1 MGNICGVDESPPDIR
16 GYPHLTNLRFGY
28 YLSAFFQFFSGF
40 LQLLSAYLQNRANYA
55 RFQHSDITNDSL
67 YCASASDN
75 YGVMF
80 LFRSGMRTNLRNSR
94 NSSRR
99 GSSIIEFSLIFPW
112 YVFLFVGA
120 FDSGFFAYALIATQN
135 AARAAAVYC
144 SSSASA
150 AIDTANA
157 CIYAA
162 DQLRGM
168 PNIGASYA
176 DTCSG
181 SPLTVTAAL
190 LNGASNPQSADGSPA
205 TKVTVTYVTPQ
216 LIPIP
221 GVFPGQ
227 LTITRSVEIRT
238 GS

>member
-1 MGNICGVDESPPDIR
+1 
-16 GYPHLTNLRFGY
+16 
-28 YLSAFFQFFSGF
+28 
-40 LQLLSAYLQNRANYA
+40 
-55 RFQHSDITNDSL
+55 
-67 YCASASDN
+67 
-75 YGVMF
+75 MF
-80 LFRSGMRTNLRNSR
+80 LFKNGTGIHSGSAR

-112 YVFLFVGA
+112 YVFLFVGTI
-120 FDSGFFAYALIATQN
+120 DSGFFAYALIATQN

-144 SSSASA
+144 SSSTSA
-150 AIDTANA
+150 AIDSVTA
-157 CIYAA
+157 CTYAT

-168 PNIGASYA
+168 TNIGVSYSA
-176 DTCSG
+176 GCAG

-190 LNGASNPQSADGSPA
+190 LNSASSPQRAAGSPA
-205 TKVTVTYVTPQ
+205 TQVTVTYVTPQ

-221 GVFPGQ
+221 GIFPGQ

>member
-1 MGNICGVDESPPDIR
+1 
-16 GYPHLTNLRFGY
+16 
-28 YLSAFFQFFSGF
+28 
-40 LQLLSAYLQNRANYA
+40 
-55 RFQHSDITNDSL
+55 
-67 YCASASDN
+67 
-75 YGVMF
+75 MF
-80 LFRSGMRTNLRNSR
+80 PFRRSTRTALKSSR
-94 NSSRR
+94 DSSRR

-150 AIDTANA
+150 AIDSVTA
-157 CIYAA
+157 CVYAA

-168 PNIGASYA
+168 PNIGSSYSA
-176 DTCSG
+176 GCAG

-190 LNGASNPQSADGSPA
+190 LNSSSSPLSADGNPA
-205 TKVTVTYVTPQ
+205 TKVTVTYVTPR

-221 GVFPGQ
+221 GLFPGQ
-227 LTITRSVEIRT
+227 LTITRSVQIRT

>member
-1 MGNICGVDESPPDIR
+1 MS
-16 GYPHLTNLRFGY
+16 
-28 YLSAFFQFFSGF
+28 
-40 LQLLSAYLQNRANYA
+40 
-55 RFQHSDITNDSL
+55 
-67 YCASASDN
+67 
-75 YGVMF
+75 
-80 LFRSGMRTNLRNSR
+80 LFRSGTRIDAGSSR

-120 FDSGFFAYALIATQN
+120 LDSGFFAYALIATQN

-144 SSSASA
+144 SSSTSA
-150 AIDTANA
+150 AIDSATA
-157 CIYAA
+157 CTYAA

-168 PNIGASYA
+168 PNIGASYS
-176 DTCSG
+176 TSGGCLG

-190 LNGASNPQSADGSPA
+190 LNSASSPQSADGSPA
-205 TKVTVTYVTPQ
+205 TQVTVTYVTPQ

-221 GVFPGQ
+221 GIFPGQ